1 MYEPFYADFIN
12 QHDSQFVPGTIH
24 PADTRLARYFRR
36 YLLQKVCSLYDIE
49 GSPET
54 WSAEYVKYC
63 LFGWGSCAVFNTN
76 KFGII
81 PQACGYYGYNV
92 FYRPT
97 HAVISNPLFDK
108 TYRLRIGSECELI
121 RLSPDWC
128 GIADLI
134 GHYADLMALVCSSIV
149 SNLSNT
155 KLSYVFTAEGNGVAE
170 SFKKMFDKVAEG
182 NPAVFVDK
190 KLFGEDGEPRWAAF
204 QQHLKEVYIVDLL
217 QAAEKQLE
225 SDFYTQIGIPNVGF
239 EKKERLVTPE
249 VNANNFATQCLSD
262 LWLRTMTET
271 TDKVNKL
278 FGLNISIKYT
288 KALQEQID
296 SANMG
301 MEGGSED
308 GVQDQPKRTSQR
320 G

>member
-1 MYEPFYADFIN
+1 MYEPFYAEFIN

-24 PADTRLARYFRR
+24 PADNRLAQYFRR
-36 YLLQKVCSLYDIE
+36 YLLQKVCSIFDID
-49 GSPET
+49 GAPDT
-54 WSAEYVKYC
+54 WSVEYVKYC

-92 FYRPT
+92 YYRPT

-155 KLSYVFTAEGNGVAE
+155 KLSYVFTAEGNGVAA

-190 KLFGEDGEPRWAAF
+190 QLFGEDGEPRWAAF

-225 SDFYTQIGIPNVGF
+225 SDFYTQIGIPNVGY

-271 TDKVNKL
+271 ADKVNAL
-278 FGLNISIKYT
+278 FGLNISVKYT
-288 KALQEQID
+288 KALQEQLD
-296 SANMG
+296 SANMN
-301 MEGGSED
+301 MEGGNEG
-308 GVQDQPKRTSQR
+308 GVQDQSKRASQR